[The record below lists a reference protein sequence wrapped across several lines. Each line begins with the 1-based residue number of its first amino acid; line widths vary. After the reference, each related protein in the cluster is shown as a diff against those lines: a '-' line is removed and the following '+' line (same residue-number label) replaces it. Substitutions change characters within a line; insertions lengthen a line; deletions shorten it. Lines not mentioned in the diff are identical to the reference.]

1 MTVRDLTARRMSR
14 QVPSILVALTA
25 AAGVTGFAGVML
37 LFSDVRPMGVTAA
50 WQLGGAMVFVLFGY
64 VCSVAAMRIGEIGVV
79 AQFRYVSLVVALIL
93 GVAVFGDWPLAS
105 PLAGAAL
112 IVAMGIFP
120 LARERRLRLARA
132 APLPLR
138 PR

>member
-1 MTVRDLTARRMSR
+1 M
-14 QVPSILVALTA
+14 
-25 AAGVTGFAGVML
+25 
-37 LFSDVRPMGVTAA
+37 
-50 WQLGGAMVFVLFGY
+50 
-64 VCSVAAMRIGEIGVV
+64 
-79 AQFRYVSLVVALIL
+79 VALIL

-105 PLAGAAL
+105 TLAGAAL
-112 IVAMGIFP
+112 IVAMGIFT